1 MRRLAAIAR
10 DRMTRIHATAV
21 VAPGARIAEDV
32 EIGPYC
38 CVAPEVEIEAGSVLV
53 ANVVIEGRTR
63 IGGGSRIHP
72 FVSLGQPPQYVG
84 FKGKPSGLDLGPNS
98 IVREYV
104 TMNAG
109 TNAEGKPTRVE
120 GNGLFL
126 PGAHVGHDCRI
137 GHDVV
142 MASRATLAGHVTV
155 GSYAVIGSQSAI
167 HQYCRIGKHARVG
180 NSTAVGKD
188 IVPFAIAAGNRAR
201 LRGLNVASL
210 RQQNFPLGDIRALR
224 DAYRE
229 IFLGQGSYTERLY
242 AVAERFRGVPV
253 VMELI
258 DFITADKNRPI
269 CTVTAD
275 TDE

>member
-1 MRRLAAIAR
+1 
-10 DRMTRIHATAV
+10 MTRIHATAV
-21 VAPGARIAEDV
+21 VAPGARIADDV

-38 CVAPEVEIEAGSVLV
+38 CVASDVEIEAGSVLI
-53 ANVVIEGRTR
+53 ASVVIEGRTR
-63 IGGGSRIHP
+63 IGGGSLIHP
-72 FVSLGQPPQYVG
+72 FASLGQSPQYVG

-109 TNAEGKPTRVE
+109 TDAQGTPTRVE

-142 MASRATLAGHVTV
+142 LAGRATLAGHVTV

-188 IVPFAIAAGNRAR
+188 IVPFAIASGNRAR
-201 LRGLNVASL
+201 LRGLNVAGL
-210 RQQNFPLGDIRALR
+210 RQQSFSPGDIRALR

-229 IFLGQGSYTERLY
+229 IFLGQGSYTERLF
-242 AVAERFRGVPV
+242 AVAEKFRGVPM
-253 VMELI
+253 VMDLI
-258 DFITADKNRPI
+258 EFITADKNRPI

-275 TDE
+275 TDQ